1 VPSRKFSQG
10 THRRKPGARAFKNNP
25 QRRPN
30 TMSRKIHR
38 EQGLLPI
45 FSDLH
50 LDEDGNTIKVEATF
64 AVDVAIEKLA
74 AAFYMDGSA
83 SMQDAKNYG
92 DPGWSFLGF
101 KIGLQR
107 NRVKE
112 AMRVIIPYIA
122 SKDANGRCRVAYWA
136 TDQGGARLEP
146 IGELTAQEADVHEF
160 GGPKLFGTGTQLVP
174 ALRDFVA
181 YINNLQKGAEEVK
194 VAYAIFVTDGQ
205 IHDYVAVKEYT
216 REIAKAI
223 MDAKFPRTVM
233 MLVGVGPN
241 VMHEQMEELSEMKIR
256 NYKGRDIWCC
266 AEADVVEDLPEL
278 VAHLLDENIPAFW
291 GGATITD
298 AAGRTLVAFED
309 MVPAVIEFELP
320 KNAQK
325 FFINASG
332 KTMEQTMLF
341 KEEEHE

>member
-1 VPSRKFSQG
+1 
-10 THRRKPGARAFKNNP
+10 
-25 QRRPN
+25 
-30 TMSRKIHR
+30 MSRKIHR

-50 LDEDGNTIKVEATF
+50 LDEDADTIKIEATF
-64 AVDVAIEKLA
+64 AVDAAIEKLA

-83 SMQDAKNYG
+83 SMKEAENYG

-101 KIGLQR
+101 QIGLKR

-112 AMRVIIPYIA
+112 SMRVIIPYIA
-122 SKDANGRCRVAYWA
+122 SKDANGRCRVVYWA
-136 TDQGGARLEP
+136 TGQGGAQIEP
-146 IGELTAQEADVHEF
+146 IGELSPQEADVHGF
-160 GGPKLFGTGTQLVP
+160 DGPQHFGTGTQLVP

-181 YINNLQKGAEEVK
+181 YINSLQKGGEDVK

-205 IHDYVAVKEYT
+205 IHDYAAVKDYT
-216 REIAKAI
+216 REIASAI
-223 MDAKFPRTVM
+223 MAAKFPRTVM

-241 VMHEQMEELSEMKIR
+241 VKHEQMEELSELKIKG
-256 NYKGRDIWCC
+256 YIGRDIWCC

-298 AAGRTLVAFED
+298 AQGRTLAAFED

-341 KEEEHE
+341 EEEEHE